1 MSQRSYPN
9 LFVHCCQDE
18 GTLSQKCL
26 TILGTHQQIT
36 VFSADVVSLINFYL
50 ILALKL
56 YYIGTY
62 YLDEWCSCIDQIITT
77 MNTWTIVFYVKF
89 MVVFYNIFSKG
100 NNDMFVLASAV
111 YIESGLYIYEQKF
124 WIYKPIFTSTC
135 INNNLNIIINIIY
148 CSISF
153 LY

>member
-1 MSQRSYPN
+1 
-9 LFVHCCQDE
+9 
-18 GTLSQKCL
+18 
-26 TILGTHQQIT
+26 
-36 VFSADVVSLINFYL
+36 
-50 ILALKL
+50 
-56 YYIGTY
+56 
-62 YLDEWCSCIDQIITT
+62 
-77 MNTWTIVFYVKF
+77 

-124 WIYKPIFTSTC
+124 WIYKPIFTGTC